1 MVDSPSTLLIVDD
14 EVRLLT
20 ALRRTL
26 RREGYEILTADT
38 TGRAL
43 ELLAERSVDLVLSD
57 QKMPGMSG
65 VELLAEAKRLRP
77 AAARILITG
86 WTEAVPKSEMESLGI
101 EALIPKPWDDGQLKD
116 CLRRALDKR
125 AAC

>member
-1 MVDSPSTLLIVDD
+1 MAAAPTTLLIVDD
-14 EVRLLT
+14 EVRILA

-26 RREGYEILTADT
+26 RREGYEILTAET

-43 ELLAERSVDLVLSD
+43 ELLERYPVDLVLSD

-65 VELLAEAKRLRP
+65 VELLAEAKRMRP

-86 WTEAVPKSEMESLGI
+86 WTEAVPKAEMESVGI
-101 EALIPKPWDDGQLKD
+101 EALIAKPWDDGQLKE
-116 CLRRALDKR
+116 CLRRALDEDG
-125 AAC
+125 A

>member
-1 MVDSPSTLLIVDD
+1 MVALRSTLLIVDD
-14 EVRLLT
+14 EVRILT

-26 RREGYEILTADT
+26 RREGYEILTAET

-43 ELLAERSVDLVLSD
+43 ELLAEHPVDLVLSD

-65 VELLAEAKRLRP
+65 VELLAEAKRMRP

-86 WTEAVPKSEMESLGI
+86 WTEAVPKNQMESLGI
-101 EALIPKPWDDGQLKD
+101 QALIPKPWDDRELKD
-116 CLRRALDKR
+116 CLRRALDKH
-125 AAC
+125 AA